1 MGIDKPSQTDFLKLK
16 PDIVSAHIFNN
27 SISTADLK
35 KLIEDVYV
43 SLSVVG
49 RSDLIGVKAQPAV
62 SPKNQSSLIT
72 LIYLENGGSLKMLKR
87 HLKASYNLSPGEYR
101 QRWGLDLNYPMVA
114 PN

>member
-1 MGIDKPSQTDFLKLK
+1 MGMDKPSQTDFLKLT
-16 PDIVSAHIFNN
+16 PDIVSAHISNN

-62 SPKNQSSLIT
+62 SPKNQSPLIT
-72 LIYLENGGSLKMLKR
+72 LSI
-87 HLKASYNLSPGEYR
+87 
-101 QRWGLDLNYPMVA
+101 
-114 PN
+114 